1 MMYTKSKQSCA
12 FYSFALY
19 VVTTT
24 VILSSCKDRSTKNT
38 PTQTENISGTSLYAD
53 TATSSVK
60 VFDQNGKVCI
70 QQSSTSYEMLN
81 AYEGT
86 QKLPLLLKIKKTELC
101 FADSVNKEKVYEI
114 SAKTVLDTKSI
125 SWQTQFVATQIEFK
139 DNTIFVTK
147 EGGEGEEDFIKRFSL
162 ITGKEIFSCSYGDL
176 RVAIPNVREKRFIGF
191 TSRKATT
198 NPLAEL
204 KEENLL
210 GTLSYASQT
219 STATLLFKLKRNHV
233 TAKIPTSTPDMVLVP
248 LNGNT
253 TAIEDGKTIVMMRL
267 DEHYSPANISD
278 FCVKLTIYYG
288 DDNEAT
294 DIIIPV
300 KNDKLDVSSAN
311 YDRDIFEIIKR

>member
-1 MMYTKSKQSCA
+1 MYEFLNSYRKFCT
-12 FYSFALY
+12 FFLW
-19 VVTTT
+19 VVLSA
-24 VILSSCKDRSTKNT
+24 VILTSCKDRSAKNT
-38 PTQTENISGTSLYAD
+38 TTQPETISGTSLYTD

-70 QQSSTSYEMLN
+70 QQSSTTYEMLN
-81 AYEGT
+81 VYEGT
-86 QKLPLLLKIKKTELC
+86 QKIPLLLKIKKTELC

-114 SAKTVLDTKSI
+114 SGKTVLDTKII

-139 DNTIFVTK
+139 DNTILATK
-147 EGGEGEEDFIKRFSL
+147 EGNDTEEDLIKRFSL
-162 ITGKEIFSCSYGDL
+162 LTGKEIFFCSYGDL

-210 GTLSYASQT
+210 GTLSYASEN
-219 STATLLFKLKRNHV
+219 STANLLFKLKRSAV

-267 DEHYSPANISD
+267 DENYSPADISD
-278 FCVKLTIYYG
+278 FSVKLTIYYG

-294 DIIIPV
+294 DIIVPI
-300 KNDKLDVSSAN
+300 KNDKFDLSSAK
-311 YDRDIFEIIKR
+311 YDHDIFEIIQPR

>member
-1 MMYTKSKQSCA
+1 MKKITN
-12 FYSFALY
+12 YSPTVYVFALY
-19 VVTTT
+19 VTTAL
-24 VILSSCKDRSTKNT
+24 VFLASCKERTGTPVLST
-38 PTQTENISGTSLYAD
+38 TETSDGTSLYAD

-70 QQSSTSYEMLN
+70 QQSNTYYEVIN
-81 AYEGT
+81 AYDRNG
-86 QKLPLLLKIKKTELC
+86 KIPLLLKIKKTELC
-101 FADSVNKEKVYEI
+101 FADSINKEKVYEI
-114 SAKTVLDTKSI
+114 AAQTVLDKKTI
-125 SWQTQFVATQIEFK
+125 SWQTQFVATQVEFK
-139 DNTIFVTK
+139 DNTILATK
-147 EGGEGEEDFIKRFSL
+147 EGGDGEEDFIKRFSL
-162 ITGKEIFSCSYGDL
+162 LTGKEIFSCSYGDL

-210 GTLSYASQT
+210 GILTYASEN
-219 STATLLFKLKRNHV
+219 SRATLLFKLKRNNV

-248 LNGNT
+248 LNTNT
-253 TAIEDGKTIVMMRL
+253 TAIEDGKTIVMMQL
-267 DEHYSPANISD
+267 DEHYAPVNISD

-300 KNDKLDVSSAN
+300 KHDKLDVSATKF
-311 YDRDIFEIIKR
+311 DHELFEIIEH

>member
-1 MMYTKSKQSCA
+1 MTTTTKKSISVLN
-12 FYSFALY
+12 FALHLLLA
-19 VVTTT
+19 VVFLASCKERNAKPNHSASETT
-24 VILSSCKDRSTKNT
+24 VGS
-38 PTQTENISGTSLYAD
+38 SLYAD
-53 TATSSVK
+53 TATSSVN

-70 QQSSTSYEMLN
+70 QQSNTYYEVIN
-81 AYEGT
+81 AYQGDE
-86 QKLPLLLKIKKTELC
+86 KIPLLLKIKKTELC

-114 SAKTVLDTKSI
+114 AAQTVLDKKTI

-139 DNTIFVTK
+139 DNTILATK
-147 EGGEGEEDFIKRFSL
+147 EGGDGEEDLITRFSL
-162 ITGKEIFSCSYGDL
+162 LTGKEIFSCSYGDL

-198 NPLAEL
+198 DPLAEL

-210 GTLSYASQT
+210 GTLSYASEN
-219 STATLLFKLKRNHV
+219 STATLLFKLKRNSV
-233 TAKIPTSTPDMVLVP
+233 TAKIPTTTPDMVLVP

-267 DEHYSPANISD
+267 DEHYAPADISD

-294 DIIIPV
+294 DIFIPI
-300 KNDKLDVSSAN
+300 KNDKFDLSSAK
-311 YDRDIFEIIKR
+311 YDHDIFEIVPH

>member
-1 MMYTKSKQSCA
+1 MKRFTKSYHFLLC
-12 FYSFALY
+12 
-19 VVTTT
+19 VTTA
-24 VILSSCKDRSTKNT
+24 VILLSACKERSAKNT
-38 PTQTENISGTSLYAD
+38 ATQTETISGTSLYVD
-53 TATSSVK
+53 TGTSSVK

-70 QQSSTSYEMLN
+70 QQSSTSYEMIN
-81 AYEGT
+81 AYEEQ
-86 QKLPLLLKIKKTELC
+86 QKIPLLLKIKKTELC

-114 SAKTVLDTKSI
+114 SGQTVLDTKTI

-139 DNTIFVTK
+139 DNTILATK
-147 EGGEGEEDFIKRFSL
+147 EGNDTEEDFIKRFSL
-162 ITGKEIFSCSYGDL
+162 LTGKEIFSCSYGGL
-176 RVAIPNVREKRFIGF
+176 KVAIPNVRQKRFIGF

-210 GTLSYASQT
+210 GTLTYASEN
-219 STATLLFKLKRNHV
+219 STATLQFKLKRNNV

-248 LNGNT
+248 LNTNT
-253 TAIEDGKTIVMMRL
+253 TAIEDGKTIVMMQL
-267 DEHYSPANISD
+267 DEHYSPADISD

-300 KNDKLDVSSAN
+300 KHDKFDVSSAK
-311 YDRDIFEIIKR
+311 YDRDIFEIIQH